1 MKLCDVTL
9 REGDQL
15 PGRDYDTDAKITAGR
30 ELDSLGIPFI
40 QAGFPVTGEKDQR
53 VVSTL
58 SEETDAQVVA
68 LARAIPSDVEVAL
81 EANADVIEVFAPLR
95 DRQLECVIG
104 KSREKMFDAL
114 RSCIN
119 IARDGGASVH
129 MTILDGFRTDV
140 EHVCTAIKRF
150 PTVEYVGIAD
160 TVGTQTPP
168 TVTSYL
174 DELGVSVNLSAV
186 GVHFHDD
193 LGVATA
199 NAEAA
204 YVAGVGKADVSVA
217 SLGERAGN
225 TALEEIVA
233 VGAIEY
239 DELFGCDADSL
250 IPTCEQVLDR
260 LGESINPRKSILG
273 HEVTSHESGLHTAV
287 MFEEPSLFE
296 PFDPARFG
304 GKRTLIFGSGTG
316 RDAAGM
322 ILEQEGIDPTDARVE
337 TLLEGFAERKHFT
350 LSEAKSLV
358 RNKFDLQNDE

>member
-15 PGRDYDTDAKITAGR
+15 PGRDYEADAKITAGR
-30 ELDSLGIPFI
+30 ELDSLGISFI

-68 LARAIPSDVEVAL
+68 LARAISSDIEVAL
-81 EANADVIEVFAPLR
+81 EANPDVIEVFAPLR
-95 DRQLECVIG
+95 DRQLEHVIG
-104 KSREKMFDAL
+104 KSREEMFDAL
-114 RSCIN
+114 QSCIDT
-119 IARDGGASVH
+119 ARDGGASVH

-140 EHVCTAIKRF
+140 EHVRTAVKRF

-160 TVGTQTPP
+160 TVGARTPP

-174 DELGVSVNLSAV
+174 DELGRSVDLSAV

-233 VGAIEY
+233 VGALEY
-239 DELFGCDADSL
+239 DELFGCDVDRL

-260 LGESINPRKSILG
+260 LGESIDPRKPILG

-304 GKRTLIFGSGTG
+304 GERTLTFGSGTG
-316 RDAAGM
+316 REAARM
-322 ILEQEGIDPTDARVE
+322 ILERNGIDPTGTRVE
-337 TLLEGFAERKHFT
+337 TLLTEFAEREPLT
-350 LSEAKSLV
+350 LSEAESLV
-358 RNKFDLQNDE
+358 RNTFDLQSDE